1 MAPPT
6 SEAYVFEQARVACDV
21 VPVYLE
27 NENGR
32 EVEGVVATCSRCGH
46 ETESY
51 GTGAASVRRCL
62 ALLRVE
68 CPCAAGTFNVDGD
81 GDTG

>member
-1 MAPPT
+1 MAPQT
-6 SEAYVFEQARVACDV
+6 SEAYVFERARVACDV

-27 NENGR
+27 NDDGR

-51 GTGAASVRRCL
+51 GMGEASVRRCL
-62 ALLRVE
+62 ALLRAE
-68 CPCAAGTFNVDGD
+68 CPCAERNFYVDAD
-81 GDTG
+81 DDP